1 MKNNFHAYYRPTEEE
16 FQSLWENCL
25 FVLDANVLLNIYRY
39 SPDTRKQ
46 FMSILDQ
53 ISSRL
58 WIPNHAAKE
67 YHNNRLNVI
76 RQQEQAYDKLIDQI
90 KNYSTDIKKIIT
102 KIQNELNS
110 YKKHPFIDI
119 DKYSDQVKDFLL
131 LKELNGI
138 ISELENNKVNH
149 PSYTFSDDNLMDE
162 LTLLLDGKV
171 GEKCSSQELE
181 TIYKKGKLRYSREI
195 PPGYADAPKKD
206 KDDKTKLK
214 KYGDLIIWF
223 QIVKKAKVSLKPI
236 IFVTDDEKKG
246 DWFWRIKNS
255 NIGPRPELIEEMKE
269 KANVS
274 FYLYSANKFMEY
286 SRKYL
291 KFDVDKEAIEEVRDT
306 VIFLDEQTIKEDL
319 KNRQINNFYH
329 DIHDFSFKPT
339 SILKYKPDYYKF
351 EFLRDLNNIKDEF
364 ENITDPELPKS
375 IEKYE
380 ELYERLIRTES
391 FIKSLESQF
400 VNYHNDILVDLR
412 KINRKLNKIE
422 LTSDNVDL
430 TQEMLHKKIELKKE
444 KKNIEELKK
453 NSLKNLDVFESL
465 KGPMDEIKFYL
476 EEQLFPDKYD

>member
-1 MKNNFHAYYRPTEEE
+1 M
-16 FQSLWENCL
+16 
-25 FVLDANVLLNIYRY
+25 
-39 SPDTRKQ
+39 
-46 FMSILDQ
+46 
-53 ISSRL
+53 
-58 WIPNHAAKE
+58 
-67 YHNNRLNVI
+67 
-76 RQQEQAYDKLIDQI
+76 
-90 KNYSTDIKKIIT
+90 IT

-119 DKYSDQVKDFLL
+119 KKYADQVKDFLL

-149 PSYTFSDDNLMDE
+149 PSYTFSNDNLMEE
-162 LTLLLDGKV
+162 LTILLDGKV
-171 GEKCSSQELE
+171 GEKCSSQELN
-181 TIYKKGKLRYSREI
+181 TIYSNGKLRYLREI

-223 QIVKKAKVSLKPI
+223 QIIKKAKKSLKPI

-274 FYLYSANKFMEY
+274 FYLYSANRFMEY

-319 KNRQINNFYH
+319 KNRQINKFYH
-329 DIHDFSFKPT
+329 NINDFSFKPT
-339 SILKYKPDYYKF
+339 PILKYKPDYYKF
-351 EFLRDLNNIKDEF
+351 EFLRDLNEIRNDF
-364 ENITDPELPKS
+364 ENITDPELPES
-375 IEKYE
+375 IKKYE
-380 ELYERLIRTES
+380 ELYNRLIRTES

-400 VNYHNDILVDLR
+400 INYHNDILVDLR

-422 LTSDNVDL
+422 LISDEADL
-430 TQEMLHKKIELKKE
+430 SEEMLYQKMELKKE
-444 KKNIEELKK
+444 KKNIENLKEK
-453 NSLKNLDVFESL
+453 SLKSLDVFESL
-465 KGPMDEIKFYL
+465 KQPLDEIKFYL
-476 EEQLFPDKYD
+476 EEQLYPDKYE